1 MIVKVLLSGR
11 GGGLFDSEF
20 SEIRN
25 LNPYE
30 PQRAFSPLQK
40 IPCFEKMTVQLIGNG
55 CKFCNS
61 KKENVNDKGFRPNF

>member
-1 MIVKVLLSGR
+1 MAE

-40 IPCFEKMTVQLIGNG
+40 IPCFEKMTVQLIGND
-55 CKFCNS
+55 CKFTIL
-61 KKENVNDKGFRPNF
+61 KKKMSMIKALGLIFD